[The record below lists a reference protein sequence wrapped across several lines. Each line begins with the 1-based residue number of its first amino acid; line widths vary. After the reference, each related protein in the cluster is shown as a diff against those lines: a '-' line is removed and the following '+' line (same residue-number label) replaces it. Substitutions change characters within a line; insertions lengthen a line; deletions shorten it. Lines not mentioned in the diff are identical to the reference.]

1 MRVKE
6 GSEKAGLK
14 LKIKKTKITASNPI
28 TSWQIEV
35 EKLEVVTEF
44 PFLGSKICEFR
55 LQPWNQ
61 KMIAFQQWNY
71 DKPRQCVKIRD
82 IISLTKFCVVK
93 AMVFPVVMYGLEKWT
108 LKKAEHQRIDVFELW
123 WWRRLLRVPWI
134 ASRLN
139 QSILREIKADS
150 SLKGLLLMLKLQYF
164 GHLVWTEDSWEKSLM
179 LVKIKAWRR
188 RGHQRMRWLDS
199 ITNTMNMN
207 NLVQTP
213 GDGEGQGGLACC
225 SPWGWEKSGMTG

>member
-1 MRVKE
+1 MI
-6 GSEKAGLK
+6 A
-14 LKIKKTKITASNPI
+14 
-28 TSWQIEV
+28 SWQESDD
-35 EKLEVVTEF
+35 KL
-44 PFLGSKICEFR
+44 
-55 LQPWNQ
+55 
-61 KMIAFQQWNY
+61 
-71 DKPRQCVKIRD
+71 RQCVEKQ
-82 IISLTKFCVVK
+82 SHYSANKGPYNQGC
-93 AMVFPVVMYGLEKWT
+93 GLPSGHVW
-108 LKKAEHQRIDVFELW
+108 LWELDGKEGRMSKYW
-123 WWRRLLRVPWI
+123 CLLLWCSRRLLRVPWI

>member
-1 MRVKE
+1 MVESKEERKSLLMRVKE
-6 GSEKAGLK
+6 GSGKAGLK

-35 EKLEVVTEF
+35 EKLEVVTDF

-82 IISLTKFCVVK
+82 IISPTKLRVVK
-93 AMVFPVVMYGLEKWT
+93 AMVFPVVMYGFESWT
-108 LKKAEHQRIDVFELW
+108 LKKAEHQIIDVFELW

-134 ASRLN
+134 ARRSN
-139 QSILREIKADS
+139 QSILREINP
-150 SLKGLLLMLKLQYF
+150 
-164 GHLVWTEDSWEKSLM
+164 E
-179 LVKIKAWRR
+179 
-188 RGHQRMRWLDS
+188 
-199 ITNTMNMN
+199 
-207 NLVQTP
+207 
-213 GDGEGQGGLACC
+213 
-225 SPWGWEKSGMTG
+225 